1 MERMRFLAIIVA
13 AVLFL
18 PCEPAV
24 LFAQNSDLTR
34 ISIHERS
41 DGEGYVA
48 RFHLTAPADSF
59 RLAQPA
65 PDLIQ
70 VMLYSP
76 GMDTV
81 RYRAP
86 EASNVLNDVDYHKNL
101 DGIGLDLFL
110 NQNIFLEGSIYPDR
124 NSNDILLGLE
134 FTDKEKLE
142 ELAAQTDFI
151 YWFEF
156 EQSPT
161 TEISYNENGSFIP
174 LRDDDKFDVIV
185 LDAGHGGHDPGT
197 TNRRLG
203 LNEKEITLAVAK
215 KVGEYLNQYLPEIK
229 VIYTREDDRYIGLE
243 ERGLIATRN
252 KADLFVSIHVNA
264 ARNHRAYGAEVFFL
278 GMARS
283 ESALNVMKRENSIA
297 AMEGGNE
304 KTHLTE
310 EELLIYELANAGN
323 MAVSERI
330 AAMMEDQFRNRAQ
343 RRSRGIKQAG
353 FMVLWHATTAA
364 VLVEL
369 GFLSNPNEARYL
381 NSEYGQTIMASAIF
395 RSIRDFVVEYNKSMN
410 TTSTASNE

>member
-1 MERMRFLAIIVA
+1 
-13 AVLFL
+13 
-18 PCEPAV
+18 
-24 LFAQNSDLTR
+24 
-34 ISIHERS
+34 
-41 DGEGYVA
+41 
-48 RFHLTAPADSF
+48 
-59 RLAQPA
+59 
-65 PDLIQ
+65 
-70 VMLYSP
+70 
-76 GMDTV
+76 MDTV
-81 RYRAP
+81 SFRSP
-86 EASNVLNDVDYHKNL
+86 GKSNVLNDIDYHKNL

-110 NQNIFLEGSIYPDR
+110 NQNIFLEGSIYPDQ

-134 FTDKEKLE
+134 FTENEKLE
-142 ELAAQTDFI
+142 ELTAKTEFI
-151 YWFEF
+151 YWYEF
-156 EQSPT
+156 EQSTT
-161 TEISYNENGSFIP
+161 TEISYNENGPFIP

-185 LDAGHGGHDPGT
+185 LDAGHGGRDPGT
-197 TNRRLG
+197 VNKRLG
-203 LNEKEITLAVAK
+203 LMEKDIALAVVK
-215 KVGEYLNQYLPEIK
+215 KVGEYMNRYLPEVE
-229 VIYTREDDRYIGLE
+229 VIYTREDDRYVGLE